1 MEHSELKRYFMEF
14 KAIQDTQIATF
25 EVINN
30 NSNNKNVY
38 NDNIR
43 AIGSN
48 SNIDELDLDRMLFE
62 RNRAFEN
69 LRSAISLVSQS
80 VLKGFK
86 NEADDIIYKD
96 TLFMKKLEEQKNE
109 ILKKINQSAKGKQLL
124 KGYITAPKKSLR
136 FMNNKI

>member
-1 MEHSELKRYFMEF
+1 MEHRELKRYFMEF
-14 KAIQDTQIATF
+14 KAIQDIQIATF
-25 EVINN
+25 DIIHNG
-30 NSNNKNVY
+30 SNDKISY
-38 NDNIR
+38 NQNIR
-43 AIGSN
+43 SISSN
-48 SNIDELDLDRMLFE
+48 SNISELDLDKMLFE

-80 VLKGFK
+80 VLKRFK
-86 NEADDIIYKD
+86 NDADDIIYKD

-124 KGYITAPKKSLR
+124 KGYMIAPKKSLR

>member
-14 KAIQDTQIATF
+14 KAIQDMQIAIF
-25 EVINN
+25 ELINN
-30 NSNNKNVY
+30 NSNNNISY
-38 NDNIR
+38 NNNIR
-43 AIGSN
+43 SIGSN
-48 SNIDELDLDRMLFE
+48 SNIDDLDLDKMLFE

-80 VLKGFK
+80 VLKRFK
-86 NEADDIIYKD
+86 NDADDIIYKD